1 MPLLKE
7 CKYFRLFENAGYFLF
22 VHLVGFHDG
31 EEAVEEGSF
40 GEEHLG
46 LGEHAFVDED
56 AELAV
61 FGDGERIA
69 LTAVGHRAVFAEAEI
84 GEAFRSL
91 GASVESAG
99 RTREAEEDGKE
110 DRCFHR
116 RNVYVINR

>member
-1 MPLLKE
+1 MTISSKA
-7 CKYFRLFENAGYFLF
+7 KGVTF
-22 VHLVGFHDG
+22 
-31 EEAVEEGSF
+31 AV
-40 GEEHLG
+40 
-46 LGEHAFVDED
+46 
-56 AELAV
+56 
-61 FGDGERIA
+61 
-69 LTAVGHRAVFAEAEI
+69 VGHGTVFTEAEI